1 MHFFQ
6 KYYKNII
13 VYDLINKFNYST
25 LNEIP
30 YLTKIVLNFG
40 LKKKNIKSIVS
51 RLLALELIGGQK
63 SKITFSSVSNVTLK
77 IRKGNPVGCKITL
90 RKHSM
95 YTFLSN
101 LILNILPK
109 IKQFKNFYYKN
120 LTSDSFSFRLKN
132 LFLFIELETYY
143 EFFKDLDNLNI
154 TLVSNSRT
162 KNEFYYLLRSLKFP
176 INK

>member
-1 MHFFQ
+1 
-6 KYYKNII
+6 
-13 VYDLINKFNYST
+13 
-25 LNEIP
+25 
-30 YLTKIVLNFG
+30 
-40 LKKKNIKSIVS
+40 
-51 RLLALELIGGQK
+51 
-63 SKITFSSVSNVTLK
+63 
-77 IRKGNPVGCKITL
+77 
-90 RKHSM
+90 M